1 MVAKDSSIPQPGALP
16 PGAEDLDFIDLVLM
30 LGTTANMELGEKG
43 PKGAQKEADLPRARK
58 LINMLM
64 AIKRK
69 TEERRTPQEDEVLRK
84 VVSDLQAKYVKA
96 AGLNNMQR
104 VVNNWAAGQYQRNQ
118 RPS

>member
-1 MVAKDSSIPQPGALP
+1 MVAKDSSIPNPGAP
-16 PGAEDLDFIDLVLM
+16 APGAEDLDFMDLVLM

-64 AIKRK
+64 SLKRK
-69 TEERRTPQEDEVLRK
+69 TEGQRTAPEEEVLRK

-96 AGLNNMQR
+96 AGLDNMGR
-104 VVNNWAAGQYQRNQ
+104 VVNNWAASQYQRNTRQ
-118 RPS
+118 P